1 MAFPSIITL
10 TNLPRKKASSSVLRK
25 WEVPGNKELV
35 KETFMRTTLISDDQ
49 KKGIPPTLYD
59 ATFNFNQINNVP
71 SMLKLK
77 FQLFKIDKNIGFA
90 YVIPDT
96 LVFDDNSLTRYG
108 LQLLRFPLSCQ
119 LPIIGIVFSIFY
131 QIYRPML

>member
-1 MAFPSIITL
+1 MALPSIISL
-10 TNLPRKKASSSVLRK
+10 TNLYRKKASSSVLRK

-35 KETFMRTTLISDDQ
+35 KETFMRTTLISGDQ

-59 ATFNFNQINNVP
+59 AKFNLNQINNVP

-77 FQLFKIDKNIGFA
+77 FQLFKIDNNIGFA

-96 LVFDDNSLTRYG
+96 LVFDDNSLTTYD
-108 LQLLRFPLSCQ
+108 LQLS
-119 LPIIGIVFSIFY
+119 IIDINFSIFY
-131 QIYRPML
+131 QIYMTML